1 MEDQAWLPIRDAA
14 LLPLHLRFPH
24 QCRGP
29 PSATIVTVDMPRKRM
44 AEAICMLHE
53 LKLLSVSGTGWIL
66 LVKDY
71 STISPF
77 HNQCETI
84 QQSPPSHIGVPQPL
98 TVYGPCPQS
107 IRFHLWH
114 TFSKSGG
121 LKWLERSI
129 SASLWEPTAY
139 TSGFISESSTSDLDA
154 DTEHV
159 HGWDKKPVRFQL
171 STSVLC
177 SLGEPGSW
185 VLYHAGDFVVSK
197 PDQTIKL
204 MFSMAARKGIPG
216 NGFHDIGI
224 DMTLVKNINNMV
236 TKVRDDWIFGCE
248 PLIWHTPLNS
258 LLLVSL
264 SFCT

>member
-66 LVKDY
+66 LVK
-71 STISPF
+71 
-77 HNQCETI
+77 
-84 QQSPPSHIGVPQPL
+84 
-98 TVYGPCPQS
+98 VYEPRKHPRS
-107 IRFHLWH
+107 IRSSHTVSIGPEIFHLWH

-154 DTEHV
+154 EFEALSMSMVGTRSLFASSSPPLVGSTHYLSALLPGWYLCRLDV
-159 HGWDKKPVRFQL
+159 HISKGL
-171 STSVLC
+171 SV
-177 SLGEPGSW
+177 GEDG
-185 VLYHAGDFVVSK
+185 
-197 PDQTIKL
+197 Q
-204 MFSMAARKGIPG
+204 AARKGIPG

-224 DMTLVKNINNMV
+224 NMTLGSPYDICNAGIS
-236 TKVRDDWIFGCE
+236 TRAFGNE
-248 PLIWHTPLNS
+248 L
-258 LLLVSL
+258 
-264 SFCT
+264 

>member
-66 LVKDY
+66 LVKVY
-71 STISPF
+71 EPRRHPRSIR
-77 HNQCETI
+77 
-84 QQSPPSHIGVPQPL
+84 PSHTVSIGPE
-98 TVYGPCPQS
+98 
-107 IRFHLWH
+107 IFHLWH

-154 DTEHV
+154 E
-159 HGWDKKPVRFQL
+159 FEAL
-171 STSVLC
+171 SMSMVGTR
-177 SLGEPGSW
+177 SLFASSSPPLVGSTHYLSALLPGLIAHTQQ
-185 VLYHAGDFVVSK
+185 V
-197 PDQTIKL
+197 
-204 MFSMAARKGIPG
+204 AARKGIPR

-224 DMTLVKNINNMV
+224 DMALVKNINNMV